1 MTTFLISG
9 GRGLVGKALG
19 NMLKRQ
25 GHTVYKLSRR
35 PKRKGHIYWN
45 PEKQSIEGKHLHKIE
60 VIINL
65 AGANIGA
72 QKWSNKRKLEL
83 INSRVNSIQFLKQTA
98 ATMPNLNYYISAS
111 GINCYGYNSQI
122 EKEESDDYGKDFL
135 SELVKEWEAA
145 SNSFKEICP
154 VAILRIALVVDKKGG
169 ALKKIMKPIKLGV
182 GSPLGSGQQYLPWI
196 HIKDLCRMFI
206 HCIEHK
212 KEGTFNAANGYI
224 SNQEFMKTIS
234 KKMQKPFFFPAIPKP
249 ILSFFLGEMSTM
261 LTESLKVSNQKIKQN
276 GFEFL
281 FPDFDSAMT
290 HIVKNED

>member
-224 SNQEFMKTIS
+224 SNKEFMKTIS
-234 KKMQKPFFFPAIPKP
+234 KKMKKPFFFPAIPKP

>member
-9 GRGLVGKALG
+9 GRGLVGKYLG
-19 NMLKRQ
+19 KMLKRQ
-25 GHTVYKLSRR
+25 GHEVYKLSRK
-35 PKRKGHIYWN
+35 PKRRGHIYWN

-60 VIINL
+60 VVINL
-65 AGANIGA
+65 AGANIGEH
-72 QKWSNKRKLEL
+72 KWSKRRKLEL
-83 INSRVNSIQFLKQTA
+83 INSRVNSIQFLKQVA
-98 ATMPNLNYYISAS
+98 ATMPNLTYFIGAS

-122 EKEESDDYGKDFL
+122 EKIETDEYGNDFL
-135 SELVKEWEAA
+135 SELVKEWETA

-154 VAILRIALVVDKKGG
+154 VAILRIALVVDKQGG
-169 ALKKIMKPIKLGV
+169 ALKKIMKPIRFGL

-212 KEGTFNAANGYI
+212 KEGTYNAANGYI
-224 SNQEFMKTIS
+224 SNEEFMKTIS
-234 KKMQKPFFFPAIPKP
+234 EKMNKPFFLPAIPKQV
-249 ILSFFLGEMSTM
+249 LSFFLGEMSTM

-290 HIVKNED
+290 HIVKKED

>member
-72 QKWSNKRKLEL
+72 QKWSDKRKLEL

-224 SNQEFMKTIS
+224 SNKEFMKTIS
-234 KKMQKPFFFPAIPKP
+234 KKMKKPFFFPAIPKP

>member
-1 MTTFLISG
+1 
-9 GRGLVGKALG
+9 
-19 NMLKRQ
+19 MLKRQ
-25 GHTVYKLSRR
+25 GHEVYKLSRK
-35 PKRKGHIYWN
+35 PKRRGHIYWN

-65 AGANIGA
+65 AGANIGE
-72 QKWSNKRKLEL
+72 QKWSKRRKLEL
-83 INSRVNSIQFLKQTA
+83 INSRVNSIQFLKQAA
-98 ATMPNLNYYISAS
+98 ATMPNLTYFIGAS

-122 EKEESDDYGKDFL
+122 EKIETDEYGNDFL
-135 SELVKEWEAA
+135 SELVKEWETA

-154 VAILRIALVVDKKGG
+154 VAVLRIALVVDKQGG
-169 ALKKIMKPIKLGV
+169 ALKKIMKPIRFGL

-206 HCIEHK
+206 HCIEHR
-212 KEGTFNAANGYI
+212 KEGTYNAAHGYI
-224 SNQEFMKTIS
+224 SNEEFMKTIS
-234 KKMQKPFFFPAIPKP
+234 EKMNKPFFLPAIPKQV
-249 ILSFFLGEMSTM
+249 LSFFLGEMSTM

-290 HIVKNED
+290 HIVKKED

>member
-72 QKWSNKRKLEL
+72 QKWSDKRKLEL

-196 HIKDLCRMFI
+196 HIKDLCRMFM

-234 KKMQKPFFFPAIPKP
+234 KKMKKPFFFPAIPKP

>member
-72 QKWSNKRKLEL
+72 QKWSDKRKLEL

-122 EKEESDDYGKDFL
+122 EKEESDDYGNDFL

-169 ALKKIMKPIKLGV
+169 ALRKIMKPIKLGV

-234 KKMQKPFFFPAIPKP
+234 KKMKKPFFFPAIPKP

>member
-169 ALKKIMKPIKLGV
+169 ALKKIMKPIKLGL

-196 HIKDLCRMFI
+196 HIKDLCRMFM

-234 KKMQKPFFFPAIPKP
+234 KKMKKPFFFPAIPKP

>member
-169 ALKKIMKPIKLGV
+169 ALKKIMKPIKLGL

-234 KKMQKPFFFPAIPKP
+234 KKMKKPFFFPAIPKP

>member
-9 GRGLVGKALG
+9 GRGLVGKTLG

-169 ALKKIMKPIKLGV
+169 ALRKIMKPIKLGV

-234 KKMQKPFFFPAIPKP
+234 KKMKKPFFFPAIPKP

>member
-72 QKWSNKRKLEL
+72 QKWSDKRKLEL

-98 ATMPNLNYYISAS
+98 ATMPNLNYYISSS

-234 KKMQKPFFFPAIPKP
+234 KKMKKPFFFPAIPKP

>member
-122 EKEESDDYGKDFL
+122 EKEESDDYGNDFL

-169 ALKKIMKPIKLGV
+169 ALKKIMKPIKLGL

-196 HIKDLCRMFI
+196 HIKDLCRMFM

-234 KKMQKPFFFPAIPKP
+234 KKMKKPFFFPAIPKP

>member
-83 INSRVNSIQFLKQTA
+83 INSRVNSIQFLRQTA

-234 KKMQKPFFFPAIPKP
+234 KKMKKPFFFPAIPKP

>member
-9 GRGLVGKALG
+9 GRGLVGKSLS

-35 PKRKGHIYWN
+35 PKKKGHIYWN
-45 PEKQSIEGKHLHKIE
+45 PEKQSIEVKHLHDIE

-72 QKWSNKRKLEL
+72 YKWSNKRKLEL
-83 INSRVNSIQFLKQTA
+83 INSRVNSIQFLKKTA
-98 ATMPNLNYYISAS
+98 ASMPKLNYFISAS
-111 GINCYGYNSQI
+111 GINCYGYNTQI
-122 EKEESDDYGKDFL
+122 EKDESHEYGNDFL
-135 SELVKEWEAA
+135 SEMVKEWEIA
-145 SNSFKEICP
+145 SNSFREICP
-154 VAILRIALVVDKKGG
+154 VAILRIALVVDKEGG
-169 ALKKIMKPIKLGV
+169 ALKKIMKPIKFGL

-196 HIKDLCRMFI
+196 HIKDLCRMFT

-234 KKMQKPFFFPAIPKP
+234 KKMKKPFFFPAIPKK
-249 ILSFFLGEMSTM
+249 ILYLFLGEMSTM

-281 FPDFDSAMT
+281 FPDFESAMT